1 MADSSGSSWFSFFN
15 ETAEKLLG
23 ATADSL
29 YEHKLSGDGEYE
41 RVFNNALFKT
51 VVAKCRV
58 KQEMV
63 NDEPRVKSSVIKVDD
78 VDYVSECK
86 HMLEAIAKY
95 Q

>member
-23 ATADSL
+23 ASADDL
-29 YEHKLSGDGEYE
+29 FEHKLTGDGEYE
-41 RVFNNALFKT
+41 RAFNNALFKT
-51 VVAKCRV
+51 VIAKCRV

-78 VDYVSECK
+78 LDFVAESK
-86 HMLEAIAKY
+86 NMLDAIAKY
-95 Q
+95 N